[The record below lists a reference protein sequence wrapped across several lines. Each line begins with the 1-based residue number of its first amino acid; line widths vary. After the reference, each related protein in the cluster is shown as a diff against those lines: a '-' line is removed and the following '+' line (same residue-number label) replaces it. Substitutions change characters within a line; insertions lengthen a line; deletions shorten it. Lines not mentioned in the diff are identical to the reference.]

1 MSVLQRYVPVVLLRA
16 TLVVLLC
23 MGFALLDVNG
33 QAQEE
38 QRERPRVDKYKAK
51 LREADSLNVE
61 RKRNVVKTDVLG
73 FMAGYYNVTFERLA
87 RTAPRSI
94 LGTIEYANFKYEEF
108 DFKGISFMP
117 ALRYYILKKRV
128 PPAGLYA
135 EPFLIYSDY
144 KVYDNNQMI
153 SAHIDQLGGGLH
165 GGYQWVIADKI
176 TIDCFLGGGYVETS
190 VKGGYVSQEAIRSF
204 QVVAGVNAGIRF

>member
-1 MSVLQRYVPVVLLRA
+1 MSVSKSYAPVLLRA
-16 TLVVLLC
+16 MLVVLMC
-23 MGFALLDVNG
+23 TGCALFHAYA
-33 QAQEE
+33 QAPEDK
-38 QRERPRVDKYKAK
+38 RPRVDKYKAK

-61 RKRNVVKTDVLG
+61 RKRNIIKTDVLG

-135 EPFLIYSDY
+135 DLFMIYSDY
-144 KVYDNNQMI
+144 KVFDNNQMI
-153 SAHIDQLGGGLH
+153 SAHIDQLGGGIH

-176 TIDCFLGGGYVETS
+176 TIDCFLGGVYVETS

-204 QVVAGVNAGIRF
+204 QVVAGVNAGFRF

>member
-1 MSVLQRYVPVVLLRA
+1 MMPVSSNSASVVLRA
-16 TLVVLLC
+16 TLVLLMC
-23 MGFALLDVNG
+23 TGIALSDTKG
-33 QAQEE
+33 QSREN
-38 QRERPRVDKYKAK
+38 ERPRVDKYKAK

-61 RKRNVVKTDVLG
+61 RKRNIVKTDLLG

-87 RTAPRSI
+87 RSAPRSI
-94 LGTIEYANFKYEEF
+94 LGTIEYADFKYEEF
-108 DFKGISFMP
+108 DFRGISFMP

-135 EPFLIYSDY
+135 ELFLIYSDY
-144 KVYDNNQMI
+144 KVFDNNRMI
-153 SAHIDQLGGGLH
+153 GAHIDQLGGGIH

-176 TIDCFLGGGYVETS
+176 TIDCFLGGVYVETS

-204 QVVAGVNAGIRF
+204 QVVAGVNAGFRF

>member
-1 MSVLQRYVPVVLLRA
+1 MPVLQRYVSVALLRA
-16 TLVVLLC
+16 ILVVL
-23 MGFALLDVNG
+23 MFTGFALFNAN
-33 QAQEE
+33 AQDQ

-153 SAHIDQLGGGLH
+153 GAHIDQLGGGLH

-176 TIDCFLGGGYVETS
+176 TIDCFLGGVYVETS